1 MSSLAILIPNYNG
14 SKFIGKTIENFRQGF
29 PLATIIVVDDVS
41 TDNSIEVLKTQ
52 QVKLLIREKNGGFA
66 AAVNTGFKY
75 ILENNFNII
84 LISNSD
90 IEIDTDMSASVVRSL
105 DVFNQKSQVG
115 ILGYLE
121 NSVHA
126 TKIRHGADISG
137 FFFAMKKNVIEKIGY
152 LDERFFMYGEE
163 QDYFRRAIK
172 AGFEIF
178 QTEIKVG
185 HLVEGSGKSKLKNS
199 WLAIRNSIFL
209 EAKNYNMT
217 LVLKKIASLFLII
230 NKIYRPKSS
239 NDPSL
244 IRVLRPGIV
253 LGNVFLVSA
262 IFWNVYKLITSR
274 IHKYEPK
281 P

>member
-1 MSSLAILIPNYNG
+1 MSTLAILIPNYNG
-14 SKFIGKTIENFRQGF
+14 SKFIGKTIESFKQGF
-29 PLATIIVVDDVS
+29 PQATIIVIDDVS

-66 AAVNTGFKY
+66 AAVNTGLKY
-75 ILENNFNII
+75 ILENNFKII
-84 LISNSD
+84 LVSNSD
-90 IEIDTDMSASVVRSL
+90 IEIDLDISANVVRSL
-105 DVFNQKSQVG
+105 EEFKQKSQVG

-121 NSVHA
+121 NAVHEN
-126 TKIRHGADISG
+126 KVRHGADISG
-137 FFFAMKKNVIEKIGY
+137 FLFALKRNVIEKIGY

-172 AGFEIF
+172 AGFEIV

-185 HLVEGSGKSKLKNS
+185 HLVEGSGRSKLKNS

-209 EAKNYNMT
+209 EAKNYNLT
-217 LVLKKIASLFLII
+217 STLKKTAALFLII
-230 NKIYRPKSS
+230 NKIYRPKSA

-244 IRVLRPGIV
+244 IRVLRPGII
-253 LGNVFLVSA
+253 LGNIFLLSA
-262 IFWNVYKLITSR
+262 IFWNVFKLTTSR